1 MNGQQNM
8 LRIRYSYTDGKEI
21 EILEYISILNCLLSK
36 QDVVVKLFRIH
47 KEWINSNALLK
58 NNCIVL
64 DDKSRNDSYYLC
76 INQIEK
82 FDIFLELLSTDAFEY
97 PAEIECY
104 LLDAK
109 YTLDSI
115 SHNCFEGDISKSEYK
130 IKISNY
136 HDFID
141 VRIDT
146 QFYCDNK
153 KNIDD
158 SLIIWETNNGNMYHK
173 TISKIK

>member
-1 MNGQQNM
+1 M

-21 EILEYISILNCLLSK
+21 EISEYISILNCLLSK
-36 QDVVVKLFRIH
+36 QDVIFKLFRIH

-58 NNCIVL
+58 NNCIL
-64 DDKSRNDSYYLC
+64 LNDEFRIDSYYLC

-82 FDIFLELLSTDAFEY
+82 FDIILELLSTDAFEY

-104 LLDAK
+104 LLYANK

-115 SHNCFEGDISKSEYK
+115 IHNCFEGDISKSEYK

-141 VRIDT
+141 VKIDT
-146 QFYCDNK
+146 QFYYDNK

-158 SLIIWETNNGNMYHK
+158 SLIIWETSNGNMYHK
-173 TISKIK
+173 TISKRK

>member
-1 MNGQQNM
+1 M
-8 LRIRYSYTDGKEI
+8 S
-21 EILEYISILNCLLSK
+21 
-36 QDVVVKLFRIH
+36 
-47 KEWINSNALLK
+47 
-58 NNCIVL
+58 
-64 DDKSRNDSYYLC
+64 

-82 FDIFLELLSTDAFEY
+82 FDIILELLSTDAFEY

-104 LLDAK
+104 LLYANK

-115 SHNCFEGDISKSEYK
+115 IHNCFEGDISKSEYK

-141 VRIDT
+141 VKIDK
-146 QFYCDNK
+146 QFYYDNK

-158 SLIIWETNNGNMYHK
+158 SLIIWETSNGNMYHK
-173 TISKIK
+173 TISKRK